1 MQDNAPCHKA
11 QKVMGLFEEGISLM
25 KWPAQSPKLNPIE
38 NVWKLIGERAQ
49 KRNLKNQ
56 DHLWELLKDEW
67 KGITADFCKKLINVV
82 DDGEKSLKIRGCLPN
97 IKFC

>member
-67 KGITADFCKKLINVV
+67 KGITADFCKKLIRSCGRRCREVIENK
-82 DDGEKSLKIRGCLPN
+82 GMFTKY
-97 IKFC
+97 